1 MMLFSAAFICAAVAA
16 AVFILA
22 AAVRVRAAAAALTVI
37 LSGFIMQPDVCY
49 TVLGHLYALIGVGN
63 LIIHIVLSL
72 VGIVR
77 RAGHCA
83 AVCTVAVA
91 DFRAYTGIRKV
102 CHTDG
107 VRCSVHNTVVAG
119 NNGLCTHILVFCVVA
134 VLALLYDGKPAIGRL
149 RKDFFLHVMPFQ
161 NTALG
166 VIRAVTERAILTAG
180 RCDLVI
186 GTVHIVIVFLFG
198 QFLHEF
204 RVTVIEPI
212 DVLAETIIVNAHVAV
227 DRTAGLTHGF
237 RPVITRIARVLTG
250 NAIQDR
256 ARTRAADHRTVRILH
271 IPVHSSLSVPRILR
285 NAERLKRSCLTAYT
299 TVEGFM
305 RYNRIDIQLIR
316 STGSLHPVLR
326 RIVIAVYL
334 CRTSR
339 NRKQRKCRHCR
350 KQHGN
355 GSRAELFRS
364 SFHLRYLRLS

>member
-1 MMLFSAAFICAAVAA
+1 
-16 AVFILA
+16 
-22 AAVRVRAAAAALTVI
+22 
-37 LSGFIMQPDVCY
+37 MQPDVCY
-49 TVLGHLYALIGVGN
+49 TVLGHLYALIGVGD
-63 LIIHIVLSL
+63 LVIHIVLPL

-77 RAGHCA
+77 CTGHCT
-83 AVCTVAVA
+83 AVCAVA
-91 DFRAYTGIRKV
+91 IVNFRTHTSIRKV

-186 GTVHIVIVFLFG
+186 GTVHILIGFLFG

-227 DRTAGLTHGF
+227 DRTAGLTYCF

-256 ARTRAADHRTVRILH
+256 ARTRAADHRTVRIFH
-271 IPVHSSLSVPRILR
+271 IPVHSSLAVPRILR
-285 NAERLKRSCLTAYT
+285 SPERLKRSCLAAYAAI
-299 TVEGFM
+299 EGFM

-316 STGSLHPVLR
+316 STRSLHPVLR
-326 RIVIAVYL
+326 RIMITVHL
-334 CRTSR
+334 SSTSR
-339 NRKQRKCRHCR
+339 NRKR
-350 KQHGN
+350 
-355 GSRAELFRS
+355 
-364 SFHLRYLRLS
+364 